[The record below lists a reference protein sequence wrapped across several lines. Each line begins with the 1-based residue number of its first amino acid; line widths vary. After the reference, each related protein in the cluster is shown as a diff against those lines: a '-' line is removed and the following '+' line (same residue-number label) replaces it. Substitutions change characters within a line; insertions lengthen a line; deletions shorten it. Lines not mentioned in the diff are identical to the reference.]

1 MRTCDLVSSRT
12 IARGIPCQFS
22 AMEPSEVTSE
32 RDPLLPNEPCVAS
45 MTTPPR
51 SLGKN
56 KSGHI
61 LNSDSR
67 NMIFHCYTFWRN
79 RQPERSVEDTSK
91 FVADML
97 GVSERTVFRV
107 REEVKASH
115 FSGGKLTT
123 PSRKRPRNAEKRRR
137 SAKFD
142 SFTLCA
148 LRSCVHDFFRRN
160 EIPTVEK
167 ITTEFSERMELPSL
181 RRCTVRRLLAEIGFK
196 HEKRSRNSLLI
207 DRDDITDWRNRYL
220 RDVERYRAEGR
231 KIFYLDETWVTAG
244 HTRSIVWT
252 DTVVQKR
259 GRLFARANGL
269 TTGLKQPS
277 GKGQRLIVTHIGSED
292 GFVDGCLDVFRG
304 QKTGDY
310 HEEMDGNRFEGWF
323 NDVLQKLP
331 AGSVIVLDNAPY
343 HSRRE
348 EKLPTTAWK
357 KEKVQEW
364 LTSKNIT
371 YGERMIKKQ
380 LLELVASVKSRF
392 LSYIVDNT
400 AVRAGCIVL
409 RLPPYHCEF
418 NPIELV
424 WAKVKNGIAADNR
437 DFKLSTVDVILR
449 DKIKQVT
456 AEDWR
461 KSIQHV
467 MDLEAKFRLDTSG
480 SEHIQPII
488 IQLGEDDTEESDSDC
503 ELSGIEP
510 LDEA

>member
-1 MRTCDLVSSRT
+1 
-12 IARGIPCQFS
+12 
-22 AMEPSEVTSE
+22 MEPIEVTSE
-32 RDPLLPNEPCVAS
+32 SDSLLPKEPCVAS
-45 MTTPPR
+45 MSTPPR
-51 SLGKN
+51 SVGKN

-67 NMIFHCYTFWRN
+67 NMIFHCYTYWRN
-79 RQPERSVEDTSK
+79 RVPVRSVEDTSK
-91 FVADML
+91 FVAEML
-97 GVSERTVFRV
+97 GVSESTVFKV
-107 REEVKASH
+107 RREAKASSS
-115 FSGGKLTT
+115 SGGNLST

-137 SAKFD
+137 STKYD

-167 ITTEFSERMELPSL
+167 ITNEFSNRMDLPSL
-181 RRCTVRRLLAEIGFK
+181 KRCTVRRLLAEIRFK
-196 HEKRSRNSLLI
+196 YEKRCRNSLLI
-207 DRDDITDWRNRYL
+207 DRDDIVEWRNRYL
-220 RDVERYRAEGR
+220 RDVERYREEGR
-231 KIFYLDETWVTAG
+231 KIFLDETWVTSG
-244 HTRSIVWT
+244 HTQLIVWT

-259 GRLFARANGL
+259 GRLYARANGL
-269 TTGLKQPS
+269 STGLKQPS

-304 QKTGDY
+304 RKTGDY

-323 NDVLQKLP
+323 GDVLQKLP
-331 AGSVIVLDNAPY
+331 AGSVIVLGNAPY

-348 EKLPTTAWK
+348 EKLPTTSWK
-357 KEKVQEW
+357 KENIQEW
-364 LTSKNIT
+364 LNSKDT
-371 YGERMIKKQ
+371 AYSATLVKRQ
-380 LLELVASVKSRF
+380 LLELVASVKPRF
-392 LSYIVDNT
+392 LSYIIDN
-400 AVRAGCIVL
+400 AAARAGCVVP

-437 DFKLSTVDVILR
+437 DFKLCTVEDILR
-449 DKIKQVT
+449 EKIKNVT

-461 KSIQHV
+461 KNIRHV
-467 MDLEAKFRLDTSG
+467 MELEAKFRVDTSG
-480 SEHIQPII
+480 SDHVQPIV

-510 LDEA
+510 LEEA